1 MDEETRNAIDELDK
15 RMQKLEAVLGTGKH
29 AAEKAESKGEKD
41 YRGLQGGISLLLDEN
56 FFNTPKSKA
65 EAREQLALK
74 GYHHPEGAVQAAL
87 ARDFMKK
94 KRILT
99 RRKEGKIYK
108 YVIRK

>member
-1 MDEETRNAIDELDK
+1 MDDETKSLIEGLDRRLQAIEKRFAAKSATKNAEL
-15 RMQKLEAVLGTGKH
+15 E
-29 AAEKAESKGEKD
+29 GEKS
-41 YRGLQGGISLLLDEN
+41 YKGLAGGINLLLDEH
-56 FFNTPKSKA
+56 FFDTPKSKA
-65 EAREQLALK
+65 ETREQLALK

-99 RRKEGKIYK
+99 RIDEGNIYK